1 MKKSI
6 ETEYDSSVLYQNLSI
21 PESDCFGKEFDTHA
35 FECQVCAAKG
45 FCQTIKH
52 QTSKQRVKKLEQ
64 EQPFFDLVNFDLV
77 DKAEL
82 ESMIVAGQFTVDEL
96 VEAIMKVAKADKK
109 LSTYWFQIFCKE
121 YSITTNENGIC
132 TK

>member
-6 ETEYDSSVLYQNLSI
+6 ESEFDSAILYQNMSI

-35 FECQVCAAKG
+35 FECQVCSAKA
-45 FCQTIKH
+45 FCQTIKN
-52 QTSKQRVKKLEQ
+52 QTSKQRVKQLEQ
-64 EQPFFDLVNFDLV
+64 EQPFFDLVNFDV
-77 DKAEL
+77 IDKAEL
-82 ESMIVAGQFTVDEL
+82 AAMIVAGEYSGDAL

-109 LSTYWFQIFCKE
+109 LSTYWFQIFCEE
-121 YSITTNENGIC
+121 YSITTNENGVC